1 MKKLLLLLL
10 AVAALTGCEPSSSP
24 NRYTESDQPVHVT
37 WPGGSCWGKLGTYWH
52 DRSYSYKVVCQ
63 NGPTVYALS
72 NFTISTGTLPEACSQ
87 GDSTWQ
93 KQ

>member
-10 AVAALTGCEPSSSP
+10 AVVALAGCELSKSP
-24 NRYTESDQPVHVT
+24 NRYTESDQTVHVS
-37 WPGGSCWGKLGTYWH
+37 WPGGSCWGKLDTYSN
-52 DRSYSYKVVCQ
+52 DRSYSYMVVCQ

-72 NFTISTGTLPEACSQ
+72 NFTVSTGKLPEACAQ
-87 GDSTWQ
+87 GDTTWQ

>member
-10 AVAALTGCEPSSSP
+10 AVVALTGCEPSSSP
-24 NRYTESDQPVHVT
+24 NRYTESGEPVHVS
-37 WPGGSCWGKLGTYWH
+37 WPGGSCWGKLDTYSS
-52 DRSYSYKVVCQ
+52 DRTYSYKVICQ

-72 NFTISTGTLPEACSQ
+72 NFTVSTGKLPEACAQ
-87 GDSTWQ
+87 GDTTWQ

>member
-10 AVAALTGCEPSSSP
+10 AVAAMTGCEPSSSP
-24 NRYTESDQPVHVT
+24 YRYTENDQAVHVS
-37 WPGGSCWGKLGTYWH
+37 WPGGSCWGKLATYWH

-72 NFTISTGTLPEACSQ
+72 NFTVSTGKLPEACSQ

>member
-10 AVAALTGCEPSSSP
+10 AVAALTGCEPSATP
-24 NRYTESDQPVHVT
+24 KRYTESDHPVHVT
-37 WPGGSCWGKLGTYWH
+37 WPGGSCWGKLETYPNNC
-52 DRSYSYKVVCQ
+52 SYSYKVVCQ

-72 NFTISTGTLPEACSQ
+72 NFTISTGTLPEAYSQ